1 VARGRP
7 QPGESGDGCCAWYTH
22 THTHTHT
29 HLLGRP
35 AAEAPSQN
43 KLGRQWRGYH
53 PQVQLPRPEVQ
64 GLGRCV
70 WDAILIDP
78 CQDVTSACEGGWALT
93 RRWTLHR
100 LLAISSQPHT
110 TATQHNTH
118 ARVIPASTAL
128 SEAFGDDHV
137 ISLGDRGASP
147 DVITASSARASA
159 REMTGVRSPLRDLN
173 ADSKLIWAAKV
184 VGDAVGESVGGVEGA
199 CVCVRKHRAP

>member
-1 VARGRP
+1 
-7 QPGESGDGCCAWYTH
+7 
-22 THTHTHT
+22 
-29 HLLGRP
+29 
-35 AAEAPSQN
+35 
-43 KLGRQWRGYH
+43 
-53 PQVQLPRPEVQ
+53 
-64 GLGRCV
+64 
-70 WDAILIDP
+70 
-78 CQDVTSACEGGWALT
+78 
-93 RRWTLHR
+93 
-100 LLAISSQPHT
+100 
-110 TATQHNTH
+110 
-118 ARVIPASTAL
+118 L